1 MSRNNIKALEE
12 EINFLKITI
21 QHFNNENIEM
31 KNQIEDLKIT
41 LNSDKRLLQEYLLQ
55 ISHKD
60 STVIKLNHTVEQLKK
75 RLDNLEPQQIFT
87 KKNNRISTPE
97 RDRTDTNNL
106 KTRHVGNISIKSTKI
121 DQPRALSVIKSR
133 KILGERIENKIDII
147 KKDNKTIKPNKIT
160 KIKNVQEKV
169 KLEIMQTKHKLDLIQ
184 HMYLRAIEKL
194 KQGKKL
200 TSVVLYDEKD
210 DLKNRKII
218 QNNVSINDIMK
229 KNYDNDKE
237 KAILFM
243 DDKDQIWE
251 IQPQPHLTEEILKE
265 GNYKFLKSLE
275 TVNIYNNEYISED
288 DMEKKEN
295 NIINKIDEDEE
306 EDDIEISLNN
316 SFYNEQNVENYEDDF
331 YLENETKNYNND
343 IMEESQESNIANL
356 GDFQTEYK

>member
-55 ISHKD
+55 ISDKD

-97 RDRTDTNNL
+97 RDRTETNNQR
-106 KTRHVGNISIKSTKI
+106 TRQVGNISMKSTKI
-121 DQPRALSVIKSR
+121 EQPRAYSVLKSR
-133 KILGERIENKIDII
+133 AINSERIDNKIDII
-147 KKDNKTIKPNKIT
+147 KKENKKIKPNKIT
-160 KIKNVQEKV
+160 KIKNMQEKL
-169 KLEIMQTKHKLDLIQ
+169 KLDILQTKHKLDLIQ

-200 TSVVLYDEKD
+200 TSVVLYDEKE
-210 DLKNRKII
+210 DLCNQKI
-218 QNNVSINDIMK
+218 NNNNITINDIMK
-229 KNYDNDKE
+229 KNYDEKKE

-243 DDKDQIWE
+243 DDKEQIWE
-251 IQPQPHLTEEILKE
+251 IQPQPHLTEEILKQ
-265 GNYKFLKSLE
+265 GNYNFLKSLE
-275 TVNIYNNEYISED
+275 KVEIYGDEHTTNSKDNNINNE
-288 DMEKKEN
+288 EN
-295 NIINKIDEDEE
+295 NNIDED
-306 EDDIEISLNN
+306 DDIEISLNN
-316 SFYNEQNVENYEDDF
+316 SFYNEQNAENYEDD
-331 YLENETKNYNND
+331 YYKETENDNKNNNND
-343 IMEESQESNIANL
+343 ILEESQESNIANI

>member
-75 RLDNLEPQQIFT
+75 RLDNLEPQQFT

-97 RDRTDTNNL
+97 RDRTDSNNL

-121 DQPRALSVIKSR
+121 EQPRSLSVLKSR
-133 KILGERIENKIDII
+133 KITGETIENKIDII
-147 KKDNKTIKPNKIT
+147 KKVSNKIKPNKIS
-160 KIKNVQEKV
+160 KIKNIQEKV

-184 HMYLRAIEKL
+184 HMYLRAVEKL

-200 TSVVLYDEKD
+200 TSVVLYDEKE
-210 DLKNRKII
+210 DLLNKKII
-218 QNNVSINDIMK
+218 QNNISINDIIK
-229 KNYDNDKE
+229 KNYDNNKE
-237 KAILFM
+237 KAIIFM

-265 GNYKFLKSLE
+265 GNYKYLKCLE
-275 TVNIYNNEYISED
+275 EVDINNNEYNSE
-288 DMEKKEN
+288 EKEKEN
-295 NIINKIDEDEE
+295 NIINKIDEIED

-316 SFYNEQNVENYEDDF
+316 SFYNEQNVDYYEDDF
-331 YLENETKNYNND
+331 YMDNETKNINNND
-343 IMEESQESNIANL
+343 IMEESQESNIANI

>member
-55 ISHKD
+55 ISDKD

-75 RLDNLEPQQIFT
+75 RLENLEPQQIYT

-97 RDRTDTNNL
+97 RDRTETNNQ
-106 KTRHVGNISIKSTKI
+106 KTRQVGNITIKSARVEHR
-121 DQPRALSVIKSR
+121 PLSVLRSR
-133 KILGERIENKIDII
+133 KMLSDTIENKIEII
-147 KKDNKTIKPNKIT
+147 KKDNKKKKPNKIT
-160 KIKNVQEKV
+160 KIKNIQEKV

-200 TSVVLYDEKD
+200 TSVVLYDEKE
-210 DLKNRKII
+210 DLINQKVIE
-218 QNNVSINDIMK
+218 NNITINDIMK
-229 KNYDNDKE
+229 KNYDDKKE

-243 DDKDQIWE
+243 DDKDQVWE
-251 IQPQPHLTEEILKE
+251 IQPQPHLTEEILKQ
-265 GNYKFLKSLE
+265 GNYQFLKNLE
-275 TVNIYNNEYISED
+275 KVEIYNDDDNIEDKINE
-288 DMEKKEN
+288 EKNKIN
-295 NIINKIDEDEE
+295 NNIDEDD
-306 EDDIEISLNN
+306 DDIEISLNN
-316 SFYNEQNVENYEDDF
+316 SFYNEQNVENYDDEF
-331 YLENETKNYNND
+331 YMDNENKNINND
-343 IMEESQESNIANL
+343 ILEESQESNIANIVDL
-356 GDFQTEYK
+356 QNEYK

>member
-75 RLDNLEPQQIFT
+75 RLDNLEPQQFT

-97 RDRTDTNNL
+97 RDRTDSNNL

-121 DQPRALSVIKSR
+121 EQPRALSVLKSR
-133 KILGERIENKIDII
+133 KIMGETIENKIDII
-147 KKDNKTIKPNKIT
+147 KKVNKKIKPNTIS

-184 HMYLRAIEKL
+184 HMYLRAVEKL

-200 TSVVLYDEKD
+200 TSVVLYDEKE
-210 DLKNRKII
+210 DLLNKKII
-218 QNNVSINDIMK
+218 ENNVGINDIIK
-229 KNYDNDKE
+229 KNYDNNKE
-237 KAILFM
+237 KAIIFM

-265 GNYKFLKSLE
+265 GNYKYLKSLE
-275 TVNIYNNEYISED
+275 EVDINNNEYNSE
-288 DMEKKEN
+288 EKEKEN
-295 NIINKIDEDEE
+295 NIINKIDEIED

-316 SFYNEQNVENYEDDF
+316 SFYNEQNVDYYEDDF
-331 YLENETKNYNND
+331 YMENETKNINNND
-343 IMEESQESNIANL
+343 IMEESQESNIANI

>member
-31 KNQIEDLKIT
+31 RNQIEDLKIT

-75 RLDNLEPQQIFT
+75 RLDNLEPQQFT

-97 RDRTDTNNL
+97 RDRTDSNNL

-121 DQPRALSVIKSR
+121 EQPRALSVLKSR
-133 KILGERIENKIDII
+133 KIMGETIENKIDII
-147 KKDNKTIKPNKIT
+147 KKVNKKIKPNTIS

-184 HMYLRAIEKL
+184 HMYLRAVEKL
-194 KQGKKL
+194 RQGKKL
-200 TSVVLYDEKD
+200 TSVVLYDEKE
-210 DLKNRKII
+210 DLLNKKII
-218 QNNVSINDIMK
+218 ENNVGINDIIK
-229 KNYDNDKE
+229 KNYDNNKE
-237 KAILFM
+237 KAIIFM

-265 GNYKFLKSLE
+265 GNYKYLKSLE
-275 TVNIYNNEYISED
+275 EVDINNNEYNSE
-288 DMEKKEN
+288 EKEKEN
-295 NIINKIDEDEE
+295 NIINKIDEIED

-316 SFYNEQNVENYEDDF
+316 SFYNEQNVDYYEDDF
-331 YLENETKNYNND
+331 YMDNETKNINNND
-343 IMEESQESNIANL
+343 IMEESQESNIANI

>member
-31 KNQIEDLKIT
+31 RNQIEDLKIT

-75 RLDNLEPQQIFT
+75 RLDNLEPQQFT

-97 RDRTDTNNL
+97 RDRTDSNNL

-121 DQPRALSVIKSR
+121 EQPRALSVLKSR
-133 KILGERIENKIDII
+133 KIMGETIENKIDII
-147 KKDNKTIKPNKIT
+147 KKVNKKIKPNKIS

-184 HMYLRAIEKL
+184 HMYLRAVEKL

-200 TSVVLYDEKD
+200 TSVVLYDEKE
-210 DLKNRKII
+210 DLLNKKII
-218 QNNVSINDIMK
+218 ENNVGINDIIK
-229 KNYDNDKE
+229 KNYDNNKE
-237 KAILFM
+237 KAIIFM

-265 GNYKFLKSLE
+265 GNYKYLKSLE
-275 TVNIYNNEYISED
+275 ELDINNNEYNSE
-288 DMEKKEN
+288 EKEKEN
-295 NIINKIDEDEE
+295 NIINKIDEIED

-316 SFYNEQNVENYEDDF
+316 SFYNEQNVDYYEDDF
-331 YLENETKNYNND
+331 YMDNETKNINNND
-343 IMEESQESNIANL
+343 IMEESQESNIANI

>member
-21 QHFNNENIEM
+21 QHFNNENIEI

-75 RLDNLEPQQIFT
+75 RLDNLEPQQFT

-97 RDRTDTNNL
+97 RDRTDSNNL

-121 DQPRALSVIKSR
+121 EQPRALSVLKSR
-133 KILGERIENKIDII
+133 KIMGETIENKIDII
-147 KKDNKTIKPNKIT
+147 KKVNKKIKPNTIS

-184 HMYLRAIEKL
+184 HMYLRAVEKL
-194 KQGKKL
+194 RQGKKL
-200 TSVVLYDEKD
+200 TSVVLYDEKE
-210 DLKNRKII
+210 DLLNKKII
-218 QNNVSINDIMK
+218 ENNVGINDIIK
-229 KNYDNDKE
+229 KNYDNNKE
-237 KAILFM
+237 KAIIFM

-265 GNYKFLKSLE
+265 GNYKYLKSLE
-275 TVNIYNNEYISED
+275 EVDINNNEYNSE
-288 DMEKKEN
+288 EKEKEN
-295 NIINKIDEDEE
+295 NIINKIDEIED

-316 SFYNEQNVENYEDDF
+316 SFYNEQNVDYYEDDF
-331 YLENETKNYNND
+331 YMDNETKNINNND
-343 IMEESQESNIANL
+343 IMEESQESNIANI

>member
-75 RLDNLEPQQIFT
+75 RLDNLEPQQFT

-97 RDRTDTNNL
+97 RDRTDSNNL

-121 DQPRALSVIKSR
+121 EQPRALSVLKSR
-133 KILGERIENKIDII
+133 KIMGETIENKIDII
-147 KKDNKTIKPNKIT
+147 KKVNKKIKPNKIS

-184 HMYLRAIEKL
+184 HMYLRAVEKL
-194 KQGKKL
+194 RQGKKL
-200 TSVVLYDEKD
+200 TSVVLYDEKE
-210 DLKNRKII
+210 DLLNKKII
-218 QNNVSINDIMK
+218 ENNVGINDIIK
-229 KNYDNDKE
+229 KNYDNNKE
-237 KAILFM
+237 KAIIFM

-265 GNYKFLKSLE
+265 GNYKYLKSLE
-275 TVNIYNNEYISED
+275 EVDINNNEYNSE
-288 DMEKKEN
+288 EKEKEN
-295 NIINKIDEDEE
+295 NIINKIDEIED

-316 SFYNEQNVENYEDDF
+316 SFYNEQNVDYYEDDF
-331 YLENETKNYNND
+331 YMDNETKNINNND
-343 IMEESQESNIANL
+343 IMEESQESNIANI

>member
-31 KNQIEDLKIT
+31 RNQIEDLKIT

-75 RLDNLEPQQIFT
+75 RLDNLEPQQFT

-97 RDRTDTNNL
+97 RDRTDSNNL

-121 DQPRALSVIKSR
+121 EQPRALSVLKSR
-133 KILGERIENKIDII
+133 KIMGETIENKIDII
-147 KKDNKTIKPNKIT
+147 KKVNKKIKPNKIS

-184 HMYLRAIEKL
+184 HMYLRAVEKL
-194 KQGKKL
+194 RQGKKL
-200 TSVVLYDEKD
+200 TSVVLYDEKE
-210 DLKNRKII
+210 DLLNKKII
-218 QNNVSINDIMK
+218 ENNVGINDIIK
-229 KNYDNDKE
+229 KNYDNNKE
-237 KAILFM
+237 KAIIFM

-265 GNYKFLKSLE
+265 GNYKYLKSLE
-275 TVNIYNNEYISED
+275 EVDINNNEYNSE
-288 DMEKKEN
+288 EKEKEN
-295 NIINKIDEDEE
+295 NIINKIDEIED

-316 SFYNEQNVENYEDDF
+316 SFYNEQNVDYYEDDF
-331 YLENETKNYNND
+331 YMDNETKNINNND
-343 IMEESQESNIANL
+343 IMEESQESNIANI